1 MSSFSWR
8 NSVTSAEAPAIEL
21 RIAARRFESEIDFD
35 FDFHRYFIGARRI
48 WDSSVSSI
56 LGKRASIVCGVGMV

>member
-21 RIAARRFESEIDFD
+21 RIAARRFESDVDFDFDFD
-35 FDFHRYFIGARRI
+35 FDFHRYFHRYFH
-48 WDSSVSSI
+48 
-56 LGKRASIVCGVGMV
+56 RAMAG